1 VTETQITSDKNG
13 VQLQFLKGVTKKG
26 IIIILLLAGVSVIFE
41 WKKLPLGIL
50 CGGVFGLLNLK
61 GLVRGV
67 EGLLCTE
74 KATAKIVFLSMSRL
88 FALSVA
94 IFILIYFKIIN
105 VFGLLLGFTA
115 VFILILIEGMSVA
128 KEA

>member
-1 VTETQITSDKNG
+1 MTKTQITSDKNG
-13 VQLQFLKGVTKKG
+13 VQLQFLKGVFKKG

-50 CGGVFGLLNLK
+50 SGGLLGLLNLK

-67 EGLLCTE
+67 KRFLYTE
-74 KATAKIVFLSMSRL
+74 KATAKMIFLSMTRL
-88 FALSVA
+88 FALSVT

-105 VFGLLLGFTA
+105 VLGLLLGFTA
-115 VFILILIEGMSVA
+115 IFILILIEGMRAA
-128 KEA
+128 KET